1 MRVHDVRAF
10 LLTAC
15 VAALVSSI
23 LVVMAWP
30 GQACAKCGSPPYPE
44 HAPLLSEVIDQSPT
58 GYASELAIFEET
70 VVFASTGPG
79 AHVSAGRPG
88 AHYVLIPVSED
99 VVVFGWLW

>member
-10 LLTAC
+10 LLTVC
-15 VAALVSSI
+15 AAAVVSSM
-23 LVVMAWP
+23 LVVIARP

-44 HAPLLSEVIDQSPT
+44 HAPLLSEVIDVSPT

-70 VVFASTGPG
+70 VVLVSTGPG
-79 AHVSAGRPG
+79 AHVSAGAPG
-88 AHYVLIPVSED
+88 AHFVLIPVSDD